1 MTVPSKESTFRD
13 YRDLKKEEEEDKGL
27 TAGICD
33 GSCEKYCEL
42 HGKDESDS
50 EGDEYALNEFQQFY
64 PPSCD
69 HWECM
74 PPSQHP
80 YWPCKRRSEEEKKK
94 EKEKKKEEEE
104 KEEEGKTK
112 KEEEEEE
119 EIESSQLA
127 LIHYDTDSD

>member
-1 MTVPSKESTFRD
+1 MMVPSKESAFRD

-33 GSCEKYCEL
+33 SSCEKYCEL

-50 EGDEYALNEFQQFY
+50 EGDKYTLNEFQQFY
-64 PPSCD
+64 PPPCD
-69 HWECM
+69 HWECV

-94 EKEKKKEEEE
+94 EKEKKKKEED
-104 KEEEGKTK
+104 KEEEGD
-112 KEEEEEE
+112 KEGRRR
-119 EIESSQLA
+119 INRKFSTSTYSL
-127 LIHYDTDSD
+127 